1 VGPIWLRLATEEHAK
16 RKPLAGIFEVQGL
29 MIPEMP
35 PQRSAKPG
43 FAPSSIIVR
52 AAQHLDWTIAFGV
65 RDNTS
70 RGLEETPKQQP
81 RPDPPGITRASRLRS
96 GRAGRRRLPL
106 TSPLCLASV
115 IVAAAAGAGIFLL
128 MHAADER
135 VTAKRAVATEAPT
148 KASED
153 RSLIRGMALMPPAAT
168 TTQTATLAGQ
178 APTPVASEWEAKLTF
193 GSLLSPPARPK
204 SEIGASPAKALEA
217 TSTVGSPAPRNQ
229 PIVPTFSVAE
239 TAGLLARGDWLFA
252 TGDISA
258 ARLLYERAADAGEA
272 RAAVRLGESFD
283 PVYLDG
289 SHLRGLQGDRDMALF
304 WYRHARD
311 LGATGVASRLKKLE
325 AKQGR
330 N

>member
-1 VGPIWLRLATEEHAK
+1 
-16 RKPLAGIFEVQGL
+16 

-43 FAPSSIIVR
+43 FAPSSIIER

-65 RDNTS
+65 RHNS
-70 RGLEETPKQQP
+70 LRGPKETTNQQP

-96 GRAGRRRLPL
+96 SRAERCRLLL
-106 TSPLCLASV
+106 TSRLCLASV
-115 IVAAAAGAGIFLL
+115 VVVAAATGTGIFLL
-128 MHAADER
+128 THPADEK
-135 VTAKRAVATEAPT
+135 VAAKRAVATEAPI
-148 KASED
+148 KASEAT
-153 RSLIRGMALMPPAAT
+153 SLMRGLAVMPPAAT

-178 APTPVASEWEAKLTF
+178 APTPATSEWEAKLTF
-193 GSLLSPPARPK
+193 DSPLSPPGWRK
-204 SEIGASPAKALEA
+204 SEVAATPAKTLEA
-217 TSTVGSPAPRNQ
+217 TSNVPSPAPRNQ
-229 PIVPTFSVAE
+229 PTVPTFSGAE
-239 TAGLLARGDWLFA
+239 IAGLLARGDWLFA
-252 TGDISA
+252 TGDVAS

-272 RAAVRLGESFD
+272 RAAVRLGETFD

-289 SHLRGLQGDRDMALF
+289 SHLRGLQGDRNMAVF

-325 AKQGR
+325 AKEGR

>member
-1 VGPIWLRLATEEHAK
+1 
-16 RKPLAGIFEVQGL
+16 
-29 MIPEMP
+29 MIPEIP

-70 RGLEETPKQQP
+70 DGLEETTNQQP
-81 RPDPPGITRASRLRS
+81 RPDPPGITRAARLRF
-96 GRAGRRRLPL
+96 GGAGRYRLRL
-106 TSPLCLASV
+106 TSLLCLASV
-115 IVAAAAGAGIFLL
+115 VVAAAAGTGIFLL
-128 MHAADER
+128 THAADEK
-135 VTAKRAVATEAPT
+135 VTAKRAAATEAPT

-153 RSLIRGMALMPPAAT
+153 RSLIRGMAVMPPAAT
-168 TTQTATLAGQ
+168 TAQTATLAGQ
-178 APTPVASEWEAKLTF
+178 APTPAASEWEAKLTF
-193 GSLLSPPARPK
+193 GSPLSPPGRPK
-204 SEIGASPAKALEA
+204 SEVGAALEA
-217 TSTVGSPAPRNQ
+217 TSTVGSPAPRSQ
-229 PIVPTFSVAE
+229 PTVPTFSAAE

-252 TGDISA
+252 TGDVSA

-289 SHLRGLQGDRDMALF
+289 SRLRGLQGDRDMAVF

>member
-70 RGLEETPKQQP
+70 GGLEETTNQQP
-81 RPDPPGITRASRLRS
+81 RPDPPGITRAARLRS
-96 GRAGRRRLPL
+96 GRAGRYRLRL
-106 TSPLCLASV
+106 TSRLCLASV
-115 IVAAAAGAGIFLL
+115 VVAAAAGTGIFLL
-128 MHAADER
+128 THAADEK

-168 TTQTATLAGQ
+168 TAQTATLAGQ
-178 APTPVASEWEAKLTF
+178 APTPAASEWEAKLTF
-193 GSLLSPPARPK
+193 GSLLSPPGRPK
-204 SEIGASPAKALEA
+204 SEVGAPPGKALEA
-217 TSTVGSPAPRNQ
+217 TSTVGSAVPRNQ